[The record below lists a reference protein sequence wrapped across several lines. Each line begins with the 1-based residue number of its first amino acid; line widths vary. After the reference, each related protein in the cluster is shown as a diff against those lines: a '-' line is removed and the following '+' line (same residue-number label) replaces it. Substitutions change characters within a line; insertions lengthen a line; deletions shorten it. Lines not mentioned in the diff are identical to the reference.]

1 MDSLQIKGDRSADL
15 KPLAVSY
22 LQQNKK
28 QIISSRLISSLI
40 AIKGDKSAD
49 LEPLAVSYYLIILK

>member
-22 LQQNKK
+22 LQQNKSK
-28 QIISSRLISSLI
+28 
-40 AIKGDKSAD
+40 
-49 LEPLAVSYYLIILK
+49 